1 MIKRICDRCNQEI
14 QSNYWTISIYE
25 KEDATIRVTAAGAAN
40 NLAQN
45 INRMFNKE
53 KEYCKECIEEIS
65 KFINKKEEQQWIK
78 DIDQKEI

>member
-14 QSNYWTISIYE
+14 QGNYWTISIYE

-45 INRMFNKE
+45 INKIFNKE
-53 KEYCKECIEEIS
+53 KEYCKECIEEIG
-65 KFINKKEEQQWIK
+65 KVINKEV
-78 DIDQKEI
+78 QK

>member
-14 QSNYWTISIYE
+14 QGNYWTISIYE
-25 KEDATIRVTAAGAAN
+25 KEDTTIRVTAAGAAN

-65 KFINKKEEQQWIK
+65 KFINKKEEQQ
-78 DIDQKEI
+78 